1 MASLSDLDR
10 LREKHPD
17 LAIGV
22 YALEPGGPVTL
33 EIITPDQEVFSWR
46 AATLAGC
53 IARAFPDEVRAAGVG
68 ARGEAGAEGGA
79 TPEPPAVDVF
89 G

>member
-1 MASLSDLDR
+1 MSDLDR

-17 LAIGV
+17 LAIGI
-22 YALEPGGPVTL
+22 YALEPDGPVTL

-53 IARAFPDEVRAAGVG
+53 IARAFPDEVRAAGD
-68 ARGEAGAEGGA
+68 AAGAKGDA

>member
-1 MASLSDLDR
+1 MIDLDR

-33 EIITPDQEVFSWR
+33 EIITPDQKVFSWH
-46 AATLAGC
+46 AATLAEC
-53 IARAFPDEVRAAGVG
+53 IARAFPGEMRAAGVKG
-68 ARGEAGAEGGA
+68 DA

>member
-1 MASLSDLDR
+1 MASLSDLDQ

-22 YALEPGGPVTL
+22 YALDPGGPVTL

-46 AATLAGC
+46 AGTLAAA
-53 IARAFPDEVRAAGVG
+53 IARAFPEPPAPDPA
-68 ARGEAGAEGGA
+68 
-79 TPEPPAVDVF
+79 PEQAQPAVDVF